1 MKGEVG
7 AEQSGSRE
15 VDLPRDTWG
24 DRRGLCTNEGR
35 GGRSSSRGGGNCP
48 GAHGER
54 ERERKREREREKE
67 TGLVPF

>member
-24 DRRGLCTNEGR
+24 DRRGLCTKEGR
-35 GGRSSSRGGGNCP
+35 GGRSSSRGGGTTQ
-48 GAHGER
+48 GHMG
-54 ERERKREREREKE
+54 REKE
-67 TGLVPF
+67 RGREKEKGRKRPAWSP